1 MYSHYYSLA
10 MLDVRV
16 MWQAVC
22 RYEGVNVSTEVLG
35 TLAELTDNDIRSCLN
50 TLQFLKYAVLRTCG
64 CHHGPFLTLTTHL
77 IQPTPLHTTPGLSLV
92 TGACPRSL

>member
-1 MYSHYYSLA
+1 MNRLAVRSHMLRCKAQGSVVVYSHYYSLA
-10 MLDVRV
+10 VLDIRV

-50 TLQFLKYAVLRTCG
+50 TLQFLKYAVLWTCG
-64 CHHGPFLTLTTHL
+64 AIIAP
-77 IQPTPLHTTPGLSLV
+77 S
-92 TGACPRSL
+92 